1 MTTGNSETTITS
13 SQFKFVLVAWFT
25 GASGEGDCW
34 AESYIDMGEIGSIA
48 VAYNWSE
55 LGRSNCVAKSICSN
69 LIVGVG
75 SVCSISRGGVVDIG
89 WVVVLSCWWGPE
101 FGDRATLVLCGKGW
115 FAGAGVGG
123 TAESVAIAT
132 ERGDLT

>member
-1 MTTGNSETTITS
+1 MTTGNSETTLFS
-13 SQFKFVLVAWFT
+13 SQFKFVLTVWFT
-25 GASGEGDCW
+25 VASGEGDCC
-34 AESYIDMGEIGSIA
+34 AESYIDIGEIGSIA

-75 SVCSISRGGVVDIG
+75 SGCSISWGGVVDIG
-89 WVVVLSCWWGPE
+89 WVVTMFCWWGPE

-115 FAGAGVGG
+115 FVGSGVGG

-132 ERGDLT
+132 ARGDRT